1 MKSDKEK
8 QAIIDQLHKLPIIEI
23 ACSKSGVS
31 RMTFYRWKK
40 QDTEFAKQV
49 DDAMAMGKSLIS
61 DVAESQL
68 ISAIK
73 KGDMRG
79 IIFWL
84 KHNREEYKTKVEL
97 SGTLLQI
104 REELT
109 DEEVEILRQALE
121 LAGFEDTHLAEV
133 TTTKTLNNHE
143 PGKTE
148 LPDLSHQA

>member
-1 MKSDKEK
+1 MKPDKDK
-8 QAIIDQLHKLPIIEI
+8 KAILEQLHKLPIIEI
-23 ACSKSGVS
+23 ACSKTGVS

-40 QDTEFAKQV
+40 QDTEFAKEV
-49 DDAMAMGKSLIS
+49 DEAMAMGKSLIS

-68 ISAIK
+68 IAAIK

-84 KHNREEYKTKVEL
+84 KHNREEYKAKVEL

-109 DEEVEILRQALE
+109 DDEVEVLRQALE
-121 LAGFEDTHLAEV
+121 LAGFEDTHLVEQSS
-133 TTTKTLNNHE
+133 TKTIQTHE
-143 PGKTE
+143 PGKTQ

>member
-1 MKSDKEK
+1 MKSDKDK
-8 QAIIDQLHKLPIIEI
+8 KDIIEQLHKLPIIEI
-23 ACSKSGVS
+23 ACSKAGVS

-40 QDTEFAKQV
+40 QDTEFAKEV
-49 DDAMAMGKSLIS
+49 DEAMAMGKSLIS

-68 ISAIK
+68 IAAIK

-109 DEEVEILRQALE
+109 DDEVEILRQALE

-133 TTTKTLNNHE
+133 KTTQAQNNHE

>member
-1 MKSDKEK
+1 MKSDKDK
-8 QAIIDQLHKLPIIEI
+8 KTIIEQLHKLPIIEI
-23 ACSKSGVS
+23 ACSKAGVS

-40 QDTEFAKQV
+40 QDSEFAKEV
-49 DDAMAMGKSLIS
+49 DEAMSLGKSLIS

-68 ISAIK
+68 IAAIK

-104 REELT
+104 RE
-109 DEEVEILRQALE
+109 
-121 LAGFEDTHLAEV
+121 
-133 TTTKTLNNHE
+133 
-143 PGKTE
+143 
-148 LPDLSHQA
+148 DL

>member
-1 MKSDKEK
+1 MKTNKEK
-8 QAIIDQLHKLPIIEI
+8 KAIVEQLHKLPIIEI
-23 ACSKSGVS
+23 ACSKAGVS

-40 QDTEFAKQV
+40 QDVDFAKEV
-49 DDAMAMGKSLIS
+49 DEAMALGKSLIS

-68 ISAIK
+68 IAAIK

-97 SGTLLQI
+97 SGTLRQI

-109 DEEVEILRQALE
+109 DDEVEMLRQALE
-121 LAGFEDTHLAEV
+121 LAGFEDTHLVEV
-133 TTTKTLNNHE
+133 TTTQTSNNHE